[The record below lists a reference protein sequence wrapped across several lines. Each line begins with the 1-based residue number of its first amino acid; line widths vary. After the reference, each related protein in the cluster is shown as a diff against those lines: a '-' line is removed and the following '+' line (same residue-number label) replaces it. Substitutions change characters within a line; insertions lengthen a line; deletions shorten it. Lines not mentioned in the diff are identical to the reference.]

1 MRRFIGHNPA
11 MSGRWGSVVGSRWGR
26 RRWTL
31 AGRMLLMQLGIVL
44 IVLVGVAAV
53 SIAQSQ
59 ERLKDTE
66 SRRALAVA
74 EGLADNAGVREA
86 ASSVDDVFSS
96 QAQSVVATG
105 KQFSGSSTVMIA
117 RTDGRVIAST
127 DPLPLDREVRV
138 QLTDAMQGR
147 SWVGVQEGTGS
158 AMAMVPVINPQT
170 RRTDGVVAVVRDY
183 PSVIDD
189 LGAAMP
195 SLLTY
200 LGIAT
205 VLGVV
210 GSLLLAQ
217 RVKRQTLGLEPRE
230 IAGLVEQREAVL
242 HGLKEGVLAVDL
254 QGVVTLV
261 NDEAAHLLGIPQTST
276 GRTLSEV
283 DPSGRV
289 RDIFESPHPA
299 TDQVV
304 PINGRLVTLNRRP
317 VQSRGRP
324 IGHVVTLRDRT
335 QMLELQNELDRTLQ
349 ATDTLRAQAHE
360 FSNRMHV
367 VSGLIEL
374 EQYDDVRSYVRQLTA
389 DRTQWFTS
397 VGSVVKDPAVAALV
411 IAKASQATER
421 GVTFLIDEGSELP
434 RLDEQLSADV
444 TTVLGNLV
452 DNAMD
457 AAAESADP
465 IVRAT
470 LRLEGE
476 EVVVVVRD
484 SGPGVDE
491 RVGAGVFRKGF
502 STKPTRPGGRGVGL
516 TLVRLICTKRGGAVT
531 VENDNGAVFTVR
543 LPVRRPVA
551 AS

>member
-1 MRRFIGHNPA
+1 
-11 MSGRWGSVVGSRWGR
+11 MSGRWSPRLLTR
-26 RRWTL
+26 RTTL
-31 AGRMLLMQLGIVL
+31 VGRMLLMQLGIVL
-44 IVLVGVAAV
+44 IVLVGVAGV
-53 SIAQSQ
+53 SVAQSQ

-66 SRRALAVA
+66 GRRALAVA
-74 EGLADNAGVREA
+74 EGLADNPGVREA
-86 ASSVDDVFSS
+86 AASVDDVFSS
-96 QAQSVVATG
+96 QAQSVVQIG
-105 KQFSGSSTVMIA
+105 KQFSGSSAVMIA
-117 RTDGRVIAST
+117 DTDGRVIASSE
-127 DPLPLDREVRV
+127 PLPRDGEVRI
-138 QLTDAMQGR
+138 QMSAAMEGR
-147 SWVGVQEGTGS
+147 SWVGSEEGTGS
-158 AMAMVPVINPQT
+158 AMAMVPVISPQT

-183 PSVIDD
+183 PSIVDD

-200 LGIAT
+200 LGIAS
-205 VLGVV
+205 VLGVA
-210 GSLLLAQ
+210 GSLLLA
-217 RVKRQTLGLEPRE
+217 RHVKRQTFGLEPPE
-230 IAGLVEQREAVL
+230 IAGLVEQREALL
-242 HGLKEGVLAVDL
+242 HGLKEGVIAVDL
-254 QGVVTLV
+254 QGVVTIV
-261 NDEAAHLLGIPQTST
+261 NDEAANLLGIPQTST
-276 GRTLSEV
+276 GRTLAEI

-289 RDIFESPHPA
+289 ADIFEHPHPA

-324 IGHVVTLRDRT
+324 IGLVVTLRDRT

-374 EQYDDVRSYVRQLTA
+374 EQYDDVRAYVRQLTA

-421 GVTFLIDEGSELP
+421 GVTFLIDEGTALP

-457 AAAESADP
+457 AAADSADP
-465 IVRAT
+465 TVRAA
-470 LRLEGE
+470 LRLEDD

-531 VENDNGAVFTVR
+531 VANDNGAVFTVR
-543 LPVRRPVA
+543 LPVRRPAVA
-551 AS
+551 S